1 MPIDKKYK
9 MKSSPWL
16 GAAQFFA
23 MALLLAAQYAWAGH
37 HESDPALAIG
47 HDDAALEWGPC
58 PEFFGEGCHIAVLH
72 GDPAK
77 PNTDVFFRLA
87 GGKPFPAHRHTS
99 AERMVLVAG
108 AMDVTYEHQETAQ
121 LKSGM
126 YAYGPA
132 ERVHHGQCVSEEDC
146 VLFIAFEQPVDAMQV
161 AVE

>member
-1 MPIDKKYK
+1 MLIDNNWKLKF
-9 MKSSPWL
+9 STEL
-16 GAAQFFA
+16 RRTLFAAI
-23 MALLLAAQYAWAGH
+23 ALLLAAPGAWAGH
-37 HESDPALAIG
+37 HENEPALAIAY
-47 HDDAALEWGPC
+47 DDAALEWGPC
-58 PEFFGEGCHIAVLH
+58 PAFFGEGCHIAVLH

-87 GGKPFPAHRHTS
+87 GGKPFPPHRHTS
-99 AERMVLVAG
+99 AERMVIVAG
-108 AMDVTYEHQETAQ
+108 AMDVTYENQGTAQ

-146 VLFIAFEQPVDAMQV
+146 VLFIAFEEPVDAMQV